1 MCVILFI
8 KKRGKN
14 MDNEILVEVSAR
26 HVHVTEETFRILFG
40 NDAVLGFKKALSQP
54 GQFVSDKKVNLIGK
68 KKNIMN
74 VSILGP
80 CRNLNQVEVSKTDAR
95 TLGADA
101 PIRLSG
107 DIEGTESI
115 IIEGPCG
122 SVTLEQG
129 LMVAKRHVHLDPETA
144 KKLNKSDGE
153 IVNVK
158 LTSEER
164 SLVFGD
170 VVVRVSEKY
179 RPAVHLDTDEGNA
192 ANINGDTTGLILE

>member
-1 MCVILFI
+1 
-8 KKRGKN
+8 
-14 MDNEILVEVSAR
+14 MDNEILVEISAR

-40 NDAVLGFKKALSQP
+40 DDAVLGFKKALSQP

>member
-1 MCVILFI
+1 
-8 KKRGKN
+8 
-14 MDNEILVEVSAR
+14 MDNEILVEISAR

>member
-1 MCVILFI
+1 
-8 KKRGKN
+8 

-129 LMVAKRHVHLDPETA
+129 LMVAKRHVH
-144 KKLNKSDGE
+144 
-153 IVNVK
+153 
-158 LTSEER
+158 
-164 SLVFGD
+164 
-170 VVVRVSEKY
+170 
-179 RPAVHLDTDEGNA
+179 
-192 ANINGDTTGLILE
+192 

>member
-1 MCVILFI
+1 
-8 KKRGKN
+8 
-14 MDNEILVEVSAR
+14 
-26 HVHVTEETFRILFG
+26 
-40 NDAVLGFKKALSQP
+40 
-54 GQFVSDKKVNLIGK
+54 
-68 KKNIMN
+68 MN

>member
-1 MCVILFI
+1 
-8 KKRGKN
+8 

-158 LTSEER
+158 LTSQER

>member
-1 MCVILFI
+1 M
-8 KKRGKN
+8 
-14 MDNEILVEVSAR
+14 
-26 HVHVTEETFRILFG
+26 
-40 NDAVLGFKKALSQP
+40 
-54 GQFVSDKKVNLIGK
+54 
-68 KKNIMN
+68 NIMN
-74 VSILGP
+74 VSILGS

>member
-1 MCVILFI
+1 M
-8 KKRGKN
+8 
-14 MDNEILVEVSAR
+14 
-26 HVHVTEETFRILFG
+26 
-40 NDAVLGFKKALSQP
+40 
-54 GQFVSDKKVNLIGK
+54 
-68 KKNIMN
+68 
-74 VSILGP
+74 
-80 CRNLNQVEVSKTDAR
+80 
-95 TLGADA
+95 
-101 PIRLSG
+101 
-107 DIEGTESI
+107 
-115 IIEGPCG
+115 
-122 SVTLEQG
+122 
-129 LMVAKRHVHLDPETA
+129 HLDPETA

>member
-1 MCVILFI
+1 
-8 KKRGKN
+8 

-95 TLGADA
+95 TLGSDA

-122 SVTLEQG
+122 SITLEQG

>member
-1 MCVILFI
+1 
-8 KKRGKN
+8 

>member
-1 MCVILFI
+1 
-8 KKRGKN
+8 

-40 NDAVLGFKKALSQP
+40 DNAVLGFKKALSQP

-144 KKLNKSDGE
+144 KRLNKSDGE

>member
-1 MCVILFI
+1 
-8 KKRGKN
+8 

-107 DIEGTESI
+107 DIEGTEYI

>member
-1 MCVILFI
+1 
-8 KKRGKN
+8 

-122 SVTLEQG
+122 SVTLEEG